1 MSKYL
6 KIFFLI
12 LTSVSCL
19 SQDFTELAEDIP
31 ESTILVVD
39 GGIDLLDQDLYAQN
53 QIILLQT
60 IM

>member
-39 GGIDLLDQDLYAQN
+39 GRN
-53 QIILLQT
+53 RS
-60 IM
+60 